1 VVNPGGAAPVSSVSN
16 PPPVGQNRAGSGSTP
31 GDPVPSGRTS
41 SGPTRSELRAARVS
55 GKRNRRW
62 VVGLSGAAGVA
73 ALAAVLVAL
82 LVIAPASPGKA
93 EPPPTPTLTAD
104 RAAMPSLAATDPT
117 LPWPTTGQSAV
128 AIPSIGYSSQS
139 GGETPVPVASMTKV
153 MTAYVVLQDHPLPSG
168 TAPGPSITISTADA
182 NDYDTDVV
190 STQASVALQAG
201 EVLTERQA
209 LDGMLVHSANDLAY
223 SLAVWDAGSLP
234 AFLAKM
240 NATAGTLGMTETHYV
255 DASGYTPGSVST
267 AADLLKVASAA
278 MALPAFA
285 QAVAM
290 PAVTMPV
297 AGMVSTYTPL
307 LPGGVT
313 GPTPNVVGV
322 KSGFTSAAGGGD
334 ILAYQ
339 ATVDGRP
346 LLVLAAV
353 TSQEMPTVLHAAGEM
368 DLGLAQDAAGDVRSM
383 QVVTAGHRVGTVSDA
398 GASVP
403 VVATTSASLLGW
415 PGQTAKLTLIPGRQ
429 LQPGDRAGSPAGI
442 ARYSIGAEHVT
453 VQLATTAR
461 LPSAS

>member
-1 VVNPGGAAPVSSVSN
+1 M
-16 PPPVGQNRAGSGSTP
+16 
-31 GDPVPSGRTS
+31 
-41 SGPTRSELRAARVS
+41 
-55 GKRNRRW
+55 
-62 VVGLSGAAGVA
+62 VGLSAAVGVA

-82 LVIAPASPGKA
+82 LVMAPASPAKA
-93 EPPPTPTLTAD
+93 KPPPTPSLQAD
-104 RAAMPSLAATDPT
+104 GAVMPSLAATDPT
-117 LPWPTTGQSAV
+117 FPWPTTGQSAV

-139 GGETPVPVASMTKV
+139 GPETPVPVASMTKV
-153 MTAYVVLQDHPLPSG
+153 MTAYVVLQDHPLAAG
-168 TAPGPSITISTADA
+168 TTPGPPITISTADA

-190 STQASVALQAG
+190 STQANVPLQAG
-201 EVLTERQA
+201 EVLSERQA

-240 NATAGTLGMTETHYV
+240 NATAARLGMAETHYV

-267 AADLLKVASAA
+267 AADLLKVASVA
-278 MALPAFA
+278 MSLPAFA

-297 AGMVSTYTPL
+297 AGIVSTYTPL

-339 ATVDGRP
+339 ATVDRRP

-353 TSQEMPTVLHAAGEM
+353 TSQEVPTVLHAAGEM
-368 DLGLAQDAAGDVRSM
+368 ALGLAQNAAGDVRSM
-383 QVVTAGHRVGTVSDA
+383 PVVTAGHRLGTVSDG
-398 GASVP
+398 GAPVP
-403 VVATTSASLLGW
+403 AVATTSASLLCW
-415 PGQTAKLTLIPGRQ
+415 PGQTAKLTLVPGRQ
-429 LQPGDRAGSPAGI
+429 LQPGDPAGSPAGI
-442 ARYSIGAEHVT
+442 ARYSIAQEHVT

-461 LPSAS
+461 LPSTS